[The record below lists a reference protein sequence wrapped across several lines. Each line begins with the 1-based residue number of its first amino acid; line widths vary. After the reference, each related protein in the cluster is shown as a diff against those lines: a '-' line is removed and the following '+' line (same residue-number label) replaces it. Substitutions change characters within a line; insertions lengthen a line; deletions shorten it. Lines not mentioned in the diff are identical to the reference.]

1 MVKMNQFSETSAAS
15 PTPRQAHSIAHSP
28 RPELTPMT
36 NVNVLDL
43 QMNSQTAATLQQQ
56 QQQQQ
61 QPMALSRHSD
71 DENKK
76 HLRADSY
83 DENDSIPW

>member
-1 MVKMNQFSETSAAS
+1 MNQFSEASTS

-43 QMNSQTAATLQQQ
+43 QMNSQTATTLQQPQPQ

>member
-1 MVKMNQFSETSAAS
+1 
-15 PTPRQAHSIAHSP
+15 
-28 RPELTPMT
+28 MT

-43 QMNSQTAATLQQQ
+43 QMNSQTATALQQQ
-56 QQQQQ
+56 QQQQHHQQ
-61 QPMALSRHSD
+61 QPMALSRNSD

-76 HLRADSY
+76 NLRADSY